1 MRTKLEILKQRI
13 AVSWRL
19 KHECSLGML
28 RIIII
33 ITLGLQIKFR
43 ARYLPIDKPNLR
55 VFTTREPIGVVTT
68 IVPWNAQLFLSAT
81 KIAPAL
87 AAGNTVV
94 IKASEQAPAPLFKL
108 AELIDK
114 VGFPKGVINI
124 ITGFGD
130 PCERVLTS
138 HPKVARV
145 AFTGGCEVAK
155 QIVKITAEN
164 FAYLSLELG
173 GKSPILVFAMIFSA
187 I

>member
-1 MRTKLEILKQRI
+1 MPDKIQGE
-13 AVSWRL
+13 V
-19 KHECSLGML
+19 
-28 RIIII
+28 
-33 ITLGLQIKFR
+33 
-43 ARYLPIDKPNLR
+43 LPIDKPNLR

-124 ITGFGD
+124 ITGF
-130 PCERVLTS
+130 
-138 HPKVARV
+138 
-145 AFTGGCEVAK
+145 
-155 QIVKITAEN
+155 
-164 FAYLSLELG
+164 
-173 GKSPILVFAMIFSA
+173 
-187 I
+187 